1 VARSGGAG
9 LRARRR
15 TLVAAAAVASCLAL
29 TGCQMDAGKKILS
42 LISPRYD
49 ESLASGM
56 VRPEESDP
64 NRFLAR
70 YLNPAKTPHASSGK
84 EPRSFTLSNEG
95 WTPIKEAPNPEA
107 DKELEAATALYRQG
121 KYDQA
126 EPLFAAIAKKRKG
139 ESWGM
144 KAQFLL
150 AESYYEQ
157 GKYYWAN
164 DAYVL
169 LMKDYPNNDYAD
181 KAVVREFDIAQKWFA
196 YAPDPKN
203 KPAAKFDWWARF
215 QGKVPLLDSQGYAIK
230 ALEHVRE
237 HDATGPLSD
246 DACVKLADHFME
258 IKDYETAAMYYDQ
271 VVTDHPKSEHVR
283 RAQLASIDAKLKGYM
298 GPEFDG
304 QALDSA
310 LDGIK
315 QTKAAFPERTEEN
328 DKLYRSVDLI
338 FDQHA
343 ERAYRVGKYYLDYYK
358 RSGYGAAA
366 AEYYFGLVNARW
378 PKTEWAK
385 KSKAE
390 LAFLAKAP
398 RKEAQTSR
406 MMTQPGATGSSSGPN
421 ASSGGGMGGMGGGM
435 GGMGGGMGGGGM
447 GGMGMPG

>member
-1 VARSGGAG
+1 
-9 LRARRR
+9 
-15 TLVAAAAVASCLAL
+15 
-29 TGCQMDAGKKILS
+29 MDAGKKILS

-56 VRPEESDP
+56 VRPDEADP

-84 EPRSFTLSNEG
+84 EPRSLTLSNEG
-95 WTPIKEAPNPEA
+95 WTPIREAPNPEA
-107 DKELEAATALYRQG
+107 DKQLEAATALYRQG

-126 EPLFAAIAKKRKG
+126 EPLLAAIAKKHKG

-150 AESYYEQ
+150 AEAYYEQ

-181 KAVVREFDIAQKWFA
+181 KAVIREYDIAQKWFA

-203 KPAAKFDWWARF
+203 KPDAKFDWWARF
-215 QGKVPLLDSQGYAIK
+215 EGKVPLLDSKGYAIK

-237 HDATGPLSD
+237 HDANGPLSD
-246 DACVKLADHFME
+246 DACVRLADHFME
-258 IKDYETAAMYYDQ
+258 AHDYETAAMYYDQ

-298 GPEFDG
+298 GPEYDG
-304 QALDSA
+304 QTLDSA
-310 LDGIK
+310 LDSIR
-315 QTKAAFPERTEEN
+315 QTRAAFPERTEEN
-328 DKLYRSVDLI
+328 EKLYRSVDLI

-343 ERAYRVGKYYLDYYK
+343 ERAYRVGMYYLDYAK
-358 RSGYGAAA
+358 RTNGTGTAA

-385 KSKAE
+385 KAKAE
-390 LAFLAKAP
+390 LAVIAKMP

-406 MMTQPGATGSSSGPN
+406 MMTQPGSSGAGSGPN
-421 ASSGGGMGGMGGGM
+421 AGGGGGGGGGMGGMGGGM
-435 GGMGGGMGGGGM
+435 GGMGGGMGGM